1 MESVTTVLVG
11 GDFSVPTETPGM
23 RLSPEL
29 QTLKKEPPPRA
40 EASRLRSGRETK
52 GENMQRSLGQG

>member
-1 MESVTTVLVG
+1 MTTVLVG
-11 GDFSVPTETPGM
+11 GDFSLPTETPGT

-40 EASRLRSGRETK
+40 QASRLRSGWETK
-52 GENMQRSLGQG
+52 GEDMQRDT